1 MSESQRDSQ
10 LDVVTDVAR
19 PKVGTPPLYKVVMV
33 NDDFTPMGF
42 VVDVLQS
49 FFHHGREKAVQIM
62 LQVHTQGRAV
72 AGVYPLEI
80 AETKV
85 AQVNNHSR
93 KHQHPLLCVME
104 KA

>member
-1 MSESQRDSQ
+1 MSEPSRDSN
-10 LDVVTDVAR
+10 LDVVVDVAR
-19 PKVGTPPLYKVVMV
+19 PKLSPPPLYKVIMV

-42 VVDVLQS
+42 VVEILQM
-49 FFHHGREKAVQIM
+49 FFHHSHEKAVQIM
-62 LQVHTQGRAV
+62 LQIHMQGRAV

-85 AQVNNHSR
+85 ALVNSHAR

>member
-1 MSESQRDSQ
+1 MPQSQRDSQ

-49 FFHHGREKAVQIM
+49 FFHHAREKAVQIM
-62 LQVHTQGRAV
+62 LQVHKQGRAV